1 VETALRPLS
10 LTRLPNFR
18 AVRTQVRA
26 GQKKSVPRLHKA
38 LGMSDSETHS
48 VASGKPRKKTSPRPA
63 KQQPEAACPARVPG
77 ERRSAAESASAAGD
91 LVARA
96 RRGDRGAFD
105 ALLAEV
111 RPRALAVALKVLR
124 NPDDAEDAVQDA
136 FLKVWRN
143 LGRFEG
149 RSSFST
155 WVHRIVMNT
164 SLDLLRRQACRP
176 GAADEEETERQ
187 ESATELAWDQTPEHA
202 VVSAET
208 RRLIHGALAVLSPVH
223 RQAVTLREFE
233 DHSYEEISQVA
244 ACPVGTVM
252 SRLHHARKK
261 LADELTGVLLEDG
274 PALCAA

>member
-1 VETALRPLS
+1 
-10 LTRLPNFR
+10 
-18 AVRTQVRA
+18 
-26 GQKKSVPRLHKA
+26 
-38 LGMSDSETHS
+38 MSESDRYD
-48 VASGKPRKKTSPRPA
+48 VASRPTRTRSPQRREADLRTRGAAAAVPVPA
-63 KQQPEAACPARVPG
+63 PCANETGADAPVCDG
-77 ERRSAAESASAAGD
+77 ESAPPAAELG

-96 RRGDRGAFD
+96 RRGDRAALE
-105 ALLAEV
+105 ALLQEA

-143 LGRFEG
+143 LARFEG

-176 GAADEEETERQ
+176 GAAATEDEAERNERAPEVVWEETPER
-187 ESATELAWDQTPEHA
+187 A
-202 VVSAET
+202 VFAAE
-208 RRLIHGALAVLSPVH
+208 RSRLLHTALTVLSPAH

-233 DHSYEEISQVA
+233 DCSYEEIARVS

-261 LADELTGVLLEDG
+261 LAEELSGGLYEEVLN
-274 PALCAA
+274 AA